1 MGGLALTSCNDFLDR
16 SPISDITPEDYFNTV
31 DQVGSYVIN
40 YYDDYL
46 ENSNTTK
53 MYHQRAWN
61 SGVVRND
68 ANTDNLLSDDG
79 NLDYFAGNKQVPEGK
94 NIQEPLNR
102 IRVWNYLFEKV
113 LPKEK
118 EGTIPGD
125 AELLKQYI
133 GEAYFFR
140 ALAYY
145 NALVRFGDYPII
157 TEVLPDDSE
166 TLIKKSQRAPRN
178 EVARFILKDLD
189 EAVSR
194 LKERGF
200 QNNQRINKQAAL
212 VLKSRVALFE
222 ATFEKYH
229 QGTGRL

>member
-79 NLDYFAGNKQVPEGK
+79 NLIILREISKYPKG
-94 NIQEPLNR
+94 R
-102 IRVWNYLFEKV
+102 I
-113 LPKEK
+113 
-118 EGTIPGD
+118 
-125 AELLKQYI
+125 
-133 GEAYFFR
+133 FR
-140 ALAYY
+140 NL
-145 NALVRFGDYPII
+145 
-157 TEVLPDDSE
+157 
-166 TLIKKSQRAPRN
+166 
-178 EVARFILKDLD
+178 
-189 EAVSR
+189 
-194 LKERGF
+194 
-200 QNNQRINKQAAL
+200 
-212 VLKSRVALFE
+212 
-222 ATFEKYH
+222 
-229 QGTGRL
+229 

>member
-1 MGGLALTSCNDFLDR
+1 MD
-16 SPISDITPEDYFNTV
+16 
-31 DQVGSYVIN
+31 
-40 YYDDYL
+40 
-46 ENSNTTK
+46 
-53 MYHQRAWN
+53 

-133 GEAYFFR
+133 GEAYFS
-140 ALAYY
+140 
-145 NALVRFGDYPII
+145 VRWHII
-157 TEVLPDDSE
+157 THWYVSVIIPSLP
-166 TLIKKSQRAPRN
+166 
-178 EVARFILKDLD
+178 
-189 EAVSR
+189 
-194 LKERGF
+194 
-200 QNNQRINKQAAL
+200 
-212 VLKSRVALFE
+212 
-222 ATFEKYH
+222 KYCRMIRKH
-229 QGTGRL
+229 

>member
-1 MGGLALTSCNDFLDR
+1 MGGLALTSCNGFLDR

-102 IRVWNYLFEKV
+102 IRVWNCLLY
-113 LPKEK
+113 
-118 EGTIPGD
+118 TSD
-125 AELLKQYI
+125 A
-133 GEAYFFR
+133 A
-140 ALAYY
+140 
-145 NALVRFGDYPII
+145 
-157 TEVLPDDSE
+157 
-166 TLIKKSQRAPRN
+166 
-178 EVARFILKDLD
+178 D
-189 EAVSR
+189 E
-194 LKERGF
+194 
-200 QNNQRINKQAAL
+200 
-212 VLKSRVALFE
+212 
-222 ATFEKYH
+222 
-229 QGTGRL
+229 

>member
-125 AELLKQYI
+125 AELLKHI
-133 GEAYFFR
+133 TGEAYFFR

-145 NALVRFGDYPII
+145 NALVRFGDYPS
-157 TEVLPDDSE
+157 LP
-166 TLIKKSQRAPRN
+166 
-178 EVARFILKDLD
+178 
-189 EAVSR
+189 
-194 LKERGF
+194 
-200 QNNQRINKQAAL
+200 
-212 VLKSRVALFE
+212 
-222 ATFEKYH
+222 KYCRMIRKH
-229 QGTGRL
+229 